1 MCHLARRGKLKVN
14 CKGQVIWA
22 TFSFNN
28 TVVLQVEKRCC
39 LYYHRM
45 LNFSP
50 EEEAAQS
57 NPGGE
62 VCETS
67 SPRKISLG

>member
-14 CKGQVIWA
+14 CKGHVIWA

-28 TVVLQVEKRCC
+28 TVALQVEKHCF

-45 LNFSP
+45 LNFPP
-50 EEEAAQS
+50 EEEVAQS

-62 VCETS
+62 VCKTS
-67 SPRKISLG
+67 LLRKISLG